1 MESFCISLPNPA
13 ISASSDIPTS
23 FLPLPL
29 PPLHADLIR
38 PAPFP
43 RTQNQPH
50 DILHS
55 LPVLHNR
62 ENRRS
67 PIPHPPSIPLHNL
80 HIRPHRL
87 RQINLVHN
95 QQVTPR
101 DPRPP
106 LPRHLIPTR
115 HVNDIDD
122 EIRQLPTVIR
132 RQIVAPALNQ
142 QQIRGEPAVQGLQ
155 RVQVRA
161 DVFAHGGVG
170 AAAGL
175 DGLDARGR
183 EGGVPGE
190 ELGVLAR
197 EDVVG
202 DGGDAVGVAQGEAE
216 GEHEGGFAGADGA
229 FAGEG
234 VHVSRRGIFSLSP
247 TRAPCDGGCRG
258 GCLCV
263 CEGVA

>member
-1 MESFCISLPNPA
+1 M
-13 ISASSDIPTS
+13 
-23 FLPLPL
+23 
-29 PPLHADLIR
+29 
-38 PAPFP
+38 
-43 RTQNQPH
+43 
-50 DILHS
+50 
-55 LPVLHNR
+55 LHNR

-106 LPRHLIPTR
+106 LPRHLIPPR

-122 EIRQLPTVIR
+122 EIRQLPAVIR

-216 GEHEGGFAGADGA
+216 GEHERGFAGSDGA

-234 VHVSRRGIFSLSP
+234 VHVSRRGFFLSNSCSVRWWLQGRMSVWVKAWRESLPTDSHREGSLAPISP
-247 TRAPCDGGCRG
+247 GYYRHRS
-258 GCLCV
+258 LCV
-263 CEGVA
+263 GAGAVEYLV